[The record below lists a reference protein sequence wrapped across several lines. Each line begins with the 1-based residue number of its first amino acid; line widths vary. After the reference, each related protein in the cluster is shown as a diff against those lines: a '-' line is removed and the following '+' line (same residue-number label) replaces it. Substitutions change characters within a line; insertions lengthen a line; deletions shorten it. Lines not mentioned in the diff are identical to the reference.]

1 MKRSDNGINLTHT
14 CTSKCIPWII
24 VHTQFVSVLPEPHSA
39 ITSLTKIHNI
49 GIPSHLFLQLRKK
62 VIVYVRIIEKDSV
75 RHIIRRQPQITLPV
89 LAYPGVHHVRI
100 NQMVDIHLFQC
111 SLICVFKCMEPGIR
125 KHPEITKRIILLYT
139 EKNGFNA
146 GFFIV
151 RSSYI
156 MFLIVSSFLCI
167 GKELP

>member
-1 MKRSDNGINLTHT
+1 M
-14 CTSKCIPWII
+14 
-24 VHTQFVSVLPEPHSA
+24 
-39 ITSLTKIHNI
+39 
-49 GIPSHLFLQLRKK
+49 
-62 VIVYVRIIEKDSV
+62 VRIIEKDSV

-89 LAYPGVHHVRI
+89 FAYPGVHHVRI

-111 SLICVFKCMEPGIR
+111 SRICVFKRMEPGIR
-125 KHPEITKRIILLYT
+125 KHPEIAKRIILLYT

-167 GKELP
+167 GKELPQTFPPCADPVITGIILMHNICGMVRYPMADNGKKNQFRAHI